1 MDVYIIDPIMTTEDH
16 NRVGIFAYIVRQ
28 QLEKYIPVVW
38 INQRNINRY
47 KTEISEESLIVV
59 FNDKRDWLKEERGYE
74 FLVKS
79 KQCNALIWAVAME
92 KESRIPVDII
102 SEKQSYDVWEQLRC
116 RNLNDQYFG
125 SIAETFARK
134 IIARI
139 MPTIYSEKGM
149 IFVSHRRLNGEEICA
164 KLCDCI
170 QQQFKK
176 SKIFRDVVE
185 VEVGENAQKVIDIAM
200 AKSDAFIFIHTE
212 KSSESDWIQKE
223 LRYALL
229 RNIPILWIQIDN
241 ADISKL
247 KILPTEK
254 PHLKYNSSAFSDE
267 EGLSK
272 ITDEIVQTVFEM
284 IMLRNN
290 RVFGFLE
297 SVQNLFGNMLTEVDK
312 TNLIYSVTVP
322 RKNYHYPQREI
333 KQYFQLYGKTPVE
346 EDALAFRKTI
356 NKEDEEFDSALM
368 LTDRIVK
375 SQRDKRLVLE
385 SFEDFYYN
393 WNQYLKN
400 QRERKNMEI
409 VISGAFPDGDEI
421 CKQSLTDALII
432 FAKSIIKEGYV
443 LTFGSHPTFQ
453 ELFFEVAKETS
464 PKEHEKKLKMY
475 ISKWFEDKYIFQ
487 KEYFLS
493 NAQLCEIAKEN
504 SISESLT
511 LMRKKMIQRSE
522 VIALVCLGG
531 KIKENK
537 NEEGIREEICLAKE
551 FGIPVFLVGSVGGS
565 SSEVALEY
573 KKNCW
578 KGLNGASKELNQMFM
593 EKLDYFF
600 LSQEMLKYLEK

>member
-59 FNDKRDWLKEERGYE
+59 FNDKSDWLKEEGGYE

-149 IFVSHRRLNGEEICA
+149 IFVSHRRLDGEEICA

-176 SKIFRDVVE
+176 STIFRDIVE

-229 RNIPILWIQIDN
+229 RNIPI
-241 ADISKL
+241 
-247 KILPTEK
+247 
-254 PHLKYNSSAFSDE
+254 
-267 EGLSK
+267 
-272 ITDEIVQTVFEM
+272 
-284 IMLRNN
+284 
-290 RVFGFLE
+290 
-297 SVQNLFGNMLTEVDK
+297 
-312 TNLIYSVTVP
+312 
-322 RKNYHYPQREI
+322 
-333 KQYFQLYGKTPVE
+333 
-346 EDALAFRKTI
+346 
-356 NKEDEEFDSALM
+356 
-368 LTDRIVK
+368 
-375 SQRDKRLVLE
+375 
-385 SFEDFYYN
+385 
-393 WNQYLKN
+393 
-400 QRERKNMEI
+400 
-409 VISGAFPDGDEI
+409 FP
-421 CKQSLTDALII
+421 
-432 FAKSIIKEGYV
+432 
-443 LTFGSHPTFQ
+443 
-453 ELFFEVAKETS
+453 
-464 PKEHEKKLKMY
+464 
-475 ISKWFEDKYIFQ
+475 
-487 KEYFLS
+487 
-493 NAQLCEIAKEN
+493 N
-504 SISESLT
+504 
-511 LMRKKMIQRSE
+511 
-522 VIALVCLGG
+522 
-531 KIKENK
+531 
-537 NEEGIREEICLAKE
+537 
-551 FGIPVFLVGSVGGS
+551 
-565 SSEVALEY
+565 
-573 KKNCW
+573 
-578 KGLNGASKELNQMFM
+578 
-593 EKLDYFF
+593 
-600 LSQEMLKYLEK
+600 